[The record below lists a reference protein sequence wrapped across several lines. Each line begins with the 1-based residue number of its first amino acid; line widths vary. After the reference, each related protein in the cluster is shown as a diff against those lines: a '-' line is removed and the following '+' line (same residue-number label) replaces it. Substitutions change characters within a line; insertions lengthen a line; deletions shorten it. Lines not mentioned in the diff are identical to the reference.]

1 MAAGKHWEWRGFG
14 RVDDALKE
22 RLRGLPSL
30 LDVEWQATDFYLWA
44 PDCPV
49 NVKLRG
55 NDLKLKRFL
64 AARDGLEQWVEDE
77 TEVFPFPLSPT
88 VVARLCADLGV
99 ILPPLPNL
107 QALDQASL
115 LALLLGASPSIR
127 LIPVA
132 KSRRLCWLPQAL
144 GGLQP
149 DPPVLVEL
157 TEITAPESVTTV
169 ALEHPQPEAV
179 HAALDALDLLASPLL
194 PLNYLQ
200 ALALWANGQRVLDQA

>member
-1 MAAGKHWEWRGFG
+1 MAVGAHWEWRGFG
-14 RVDDALKE
+14 RLDEALKQ
-22 RLRGLPSL
+22 RIRSLSSL

-64 AARDGLEQWVEDE
+64 AARDGLEQWLEDE
-77 TEVFPFPLSPT
+77 TEVFPFPLDPA
-88 VVARLCADLGV
+88 VVAGLCADLGV
-99 ILPPLPNL
+99 LPSVLPPTP
-107 QALDQASL
+107 LDQPGL
-115 LALLLGASPSIR
+115 LALLLSGSSPVH

-132 KSRRLCWLPQAL
+132 KRRRLCWLSLSGNVQI
-144 GGLQP
+144 

-157 TEITAPESVTTV
+157 TEIAAPETLTTV
-169 ALEHPQPEAV
+169 ALEHPQHAAV
-179 HAALDALDLLASPLL
+179 QGALDALGLSARPLL

-200 ALALWANGQRVLDQA
+200 VLALWAVGQRVLDRA